1 MTPNT
6 NRGAVS
12 SLLPPLLN
20 KHQMGKVH
28 SVFSKGLN
36 LQFGQEYIFI
46 SGESLPLSAIGIKL
60 PDELFKGLMDV
71 AGVGDL
77 VVKKNGLIKIYCK
90 SSVINLDTPQHKV
103 IDLRVPRLH
112 FNRRSISKTR
122 LYRHLSTMDLHERTG
137 LSFNEKTRYHIGQ
150 LVHST
155 WLQNDLGDHVN
166 YFIGRGLGLTPS
178 GDDLLSG
185 FAMALKAFSQDRNFT
200 PVLQAS
206 LSKKTTTF
214 VSQAYYKALFKDHLS
229 ENFIKLIGLLEIS
242 DTDEIENTI
251 KDLQSYG
258 HTSGNDTLFGFLL
271 GLKHL
276 LSS

>member
-28 SVFSKGLN
+28 SVFSKGMN
-36 LQFGQEYIFI
+36 LQFGQDYVFI
-46 SGESLPLSAIGIKL
+46 SGGFLPLSAIGIKL
-60 PDELFKGLMDV
+60 PDDLFKGLMD
-71 AGVGDL
+71 AARVGDL
-77 VVKKNGLIKIYCK
+77 VVKKNGQIKIYCK
-90 SSVINLDTPQHKV
+90 NGVISLNTPQYQV
-103 IDLRVPRLH
+103 VDLRVPRLH
-112 FNRRSISKTR
+112 FNKKSISKTK
-122 LYRHLSTMDLHERTG
+122 LYSHLIAMDLHERTG
-137 LSFNEKTRYHIGQ
+137 LGVNEKTRYHIGQ
-150 LVHST
+150 LVHSS
-155 WLQNDLGDHVN
+155 WLKNDIGDHIN

-185 FAMALKAFSQDRNFT
+185 FTMALKAFSKDRSFT
-200 PVLQAS
+200 RVLQAS
-206 LSKKTTTF
+206 LLKKTTTF
-214 VSQAYYKALFKDHLS
+214 VSQAYYKALFNDHLS

-242 DTDEIENTI
+242 DIDEIEYTI